1 MNKYLLFTVVALI
14 CLGADLYTKTLA
26 EESLASASAN
36 YEHYIHLEVPE
47 GGDVTTLEF
56 LSGEFSMNSEE
67 ELRNIANQ
75 NTVVLNEDGIAVRRT
90 SSDDLLHPG
99 DRIEVRSRTVTL
111 IEGFLSFRYV
121 ENRGAAWGFLAETPE
136 SFRQPFFIIVG
147 ILAIGFIFML
157 FRSIEPDKKFL
168 VLALAF
174 IVGGA
179 VGNIVD
185 RIRYGY
191 VVDFILAEP
200 GFEWPT
206 FNVADAL
213 IVVGVGM
220 MFIQAII
227 DHVRQRGDD
236 ADSEAAEAGA

>member
-1 MNKYLLFTVVALI
+1 MNKYLLFTIVASLS
-14 CLGADLYTKTLA
+14 LAADLYTKTLA
-26 EESLASASAN
+26 EVSLASASAN
-36 YEHYIHLEVPE
+36 YRHYIHLEVP
-47 GGDVTTLEF
+47 GDADITTLEL
-56 LSGEFSMNSEE
+56 LSAEFSMNSDE
-67 ELRNIANQ
+67 ELRNIADHE
-75 NTVVLNEDGIAVRRT
+75 TVVLNEEGIAVRRT
-90 SSDDLLHPG
+90 SSDDVLHPG
-99 DRIEVRSRTVTL
+99 DRIEVRNRTVTI

-121 ENRGAAWGFLAETPE
+121 ENRGAAWGFLSEQPE

-147 ILAIGFIFML
+147 ILAIGFIFAL
-157 FRSIEPDKKFL
+157 FRSIGPDKKFL
-168 VLALAF
+168 VLALSF

-191 VVDFILAEP
+191 VVDFILAYP

-220 MFIQAII
+220 MFIQAVI
-227 DHVRQRGDD
+227 DHRRQDD
-236 ADSEAAEAGA
+236 DEESEAAEAGA